1 VEDYYRQFTKHFDEY
16 RIRDESY
23 WNLFIKRCESFEDH
37 MIIFKDLGY
46 LIYHKSEETI
56 YISEAIYL
64 HQKALIQML
73 SYFKGSSQNI
83 ELECDLTVDLPCKS
97 RYIITMMNNHLNQD
111 RQDSHYYINE
121 VY

>member
-1 VEDYYRQFTKHFDEY
+1 
-16 RIRDESY
+16 
-23 WNLFIKRCESFEDH
+23 

-121 VY
+121 VYY